1 MHDAIWVATMA
12 LWGLVVQCSKQVIF
26 WKLPPYVAGNVKSLR
41 SRRSI
46 GYLILI
52 GLLCL
57 LCLLAG
63 MAIGLILPTMI
74 QNRLP
79 AERGFSYRQP
89 LDVLGQ
95 IASIV
100 GGVCGAYVGV
110 RGSQSAVGSARADL
124 RRLLRGQDG
133 TRHRAP
139 GASSRA

>member
-1 MHDAIWVATMA
+1 
-12 LWGLVVQCSKQVIF
+12 
-26 WKLPPYVAGNVKSLR
+26 
-41 SRRSI
+41 
-46 GYLILI
+46 
-52 GLLCL
+52 
-57 LCLLAG
+57 

-110 RGSQSAVGSARADL
+110 RGSH
-124 RRLLRGQDG
+124 
-133 TRHRAP
+133 TP
-139 GASSRA
+139 GFIE